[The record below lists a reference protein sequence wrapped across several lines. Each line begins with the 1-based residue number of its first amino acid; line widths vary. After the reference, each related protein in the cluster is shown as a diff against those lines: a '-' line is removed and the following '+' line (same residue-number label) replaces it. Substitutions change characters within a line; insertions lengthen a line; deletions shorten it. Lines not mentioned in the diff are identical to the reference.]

1 MGGVRVG
8 AEARKGPFPLQII
21 LDLGQSPSMPRREI
35 LSPEQRID
43 LFALPRDEG
52 ELIRLYTLSQHD
64 LAQVRRN
71 RGEHNRLGFAVLLCH
86 LRYPG
91 QELWANME
99 PDPRLIALMAKQI
112 GVNPGAWARYAKRE
126 PTRREHMLRL
136 MKVYGY
142 QSFTTAHY
150 QNLLEWLHPMA
161 MQTEQGK
168 RHPDRRS
175 AGHARAHPWHRLR
188 PRQTA
193 APGGVRGIGTGH

>member
-1 MGGVRVG
+1 
-8 AEARKGPFPLQII
+8 
-21 LDLGQSPSMPRREI
+21 MPRRDI

-112 GVNPGAWARYAKRE
+112 GPDPTFVLPGIK
-126 PTRREHMLRL
+126 
-136 MKVYGY
+136 
-142 QSFTTAHY
+142 
-150 QNLLEWLHPMA
+150 
-161 MQTEQGK
+161 
-168 RHPDRRS
+168 
-175 AGHARAHPWHRLR
+175 
-188 PRQTA
+188 
-193 APGGVRGIGTGH
+193 